1 MDLSTVLQLIR
12 EFGDTKFSL
21 LLAVLATAFVVWK
34 LRGQWEKLATK
45 EEVAAQD
52 KKLEA
57 HKLVMYNESL
67 ILESNVTG
75 TLAKYQKSLDEHEE
89 KDDER
94 FQTLDRSIVP
104 QFKTMDKKVESAR
117 RSLSRIEGALNIPP
131 EPETP
136 E

>member
-1 MDLSTVLQLIR
+1 MDFSTVLQLVR

-34 LRGQWEKLATK
+34 LRGHWEKLATK

-75 TLAKYQKSLDEHEE
+75 TLAKYQKSLDEHEA
-89 KDDER
+89 KDDKR
-94 FQTLDRSIVP
+94 FQTLDGSIVP
-104 QFKTMDKKVESAR
+104 QFNTMNKKVESAR

-131 EPETP
+131 EPEMP